1 MMKSPKKVIR
11 RIILIVVM
19 FCALGVYTYT
29 NVLPYLVSNEK
40 VISYAEDKLNKTL
53 GLDINIENPCLK
65 TNLNPD
71 IAFSVGLIDI
81 KKDNQQWLLVKD
93 LDTEISLSQAKNKKI
108 IVKKFGADEIFADVN
123 KLMSLSNGEQK
134 DQQKNDWSVDL
145 FDSVLYLNKSFI
157 IYNVTPETRVELKA
171 DNLSVDNTEK
181 IQRFVHFDFDAD
193 IIKSGK
199 TVHVAF
205 ADDNKIIIGN
215 KKLLVKDC
223 PLTINH
229 SQMFFDAEASREK
242 GYELEIYAKRFFIPD
257 VIKLLQTNIIENN
270 INDVL
275 CMFQTINGD
284 FDFNIKL
291 TKKDISGNI
300 KLNRLSSKLIALNNL
315 PFLIN
320 SGDIKLSNNDLKFSN
335 FKGYYNNKKSNE
347 FEFEGTVNDYLN
359 TMKSHFDVISTIS
372 TDLMHDYLAKT
383 AGMNMKL
390 TGDTRAKILVDT
402 FKNDI
407 DVVLMG
413 KIPAGKDILVN
424 NASFSPVNYDRAYKA
439 DMSIRGDKLTINTIN
454 YYIAKELTR
463 ASKGIQPILTFKGN
477 TRLSDGFLYDFGFD
491 IPKPLPSEFLNVLI
505 GQKIFKKGQFSGK
518 LEYDNNG
525 KYPKLNG
532 NLQAEKIRIPSQRL
546 SIRKG
551 NIVTVGDG
559 IKVTAEGRFKR
570 ANYTFSGD
578 ILNKMLFPIIV
589 RNTNLT
595 IDNVDVERILNSANA
610 PVQTA
615 EQAEQ
620 AFEKEEE
627 KIEEDVQT
635 FDIRNIIIQD
645 CIVKILKGNYKEI
658 DFSNI
663 EAKMSLDKD
672 GIFRM
677 KSNRFDIAEGISSL
691 DVNCDLINL
700 KYAVKL
706 GIKDVNADTMSTVLL
721 NLPREITGKASGL
734 LDLNMDETLKLNG
747 TMKFIIKDGTIQK
760 VGLVE
765 YALKFASL
773 FRNPIAMISPS
784 TIVDLVNVPEG
795 NFEKITGDM
804 RLKDNRVELMKI
816 KSYSSQLSA
825 YIVGCYNIENSDA
838 ILRIY
843 TKFSNKNKGFAG
855 FLRNISLNSLSNR
868 VHSRSRSDENYYSAE
883 LAQLP
888 PIDADEKDCQIFV
901 TKVDGDVEHY
911 NFLSSL
917 KKIK

>member
-11 RIILIVVM
+11 RIILIAVM
-19 FCALGVYTYT
+19 FCVLGVYTYT
-29 NVLPYLVSNEK
+29 NVLPYLLSSEK

-71 IAFSVGLIDI
+71 IAFSVELIDI

-93 LDTEISLSQAKNKKI
+93 LDTEFSLSQVKNKKI
-108 IVKKFGADEIFADVN
+108 IVKKFGADEIFADIN

-134 DQQKNDWSVDL
+134 DRQKNDWSVDL

-171 DNLSVDNTEK
+171 ANLRVDNTEK

-193 IIKSGK
+193 ITKSGK

-229 SQMFFDAEASREK
+229 SQMFFDAEAGREK

-335 FKGYYNNKKSNE
+335 FKGYYNNKKSNG

-383 AGMNMKL
+383 AGMDMKL

-402 FKNDI
+402 FRNDI

-413 KIPAGKDILVN
+413 KIPVGKDILVN

-477 TRLSDGFLYDFGFD
+477 IRLSDGFLYDFGFD

-546 SIRKG
+546 SIRTG

-570 ANYTFSGD
+570 ANYTFLGD

-620 AFEKEEE
+620 SFEKDEE

-658 DFSNI
+658 DFANI

-677 KSNRFDIAEGISSL
+677 KSNRFDIADGISSL

-721 NLPREITGKASGL
+721 NFPREITGKASGL

-804 RLKDNRVELMKI
+804 KLKDNRVELMKI
-816 KSYSSQLSA
+816 KSYSPQLSA